1 MGPERLAD
9 EEQTRPRPP
18 VGARYVKRDG
28 PDAGRVVTVTRVWVA
43 DDGHTAVA
51 YSWRDDR
58 PGQCGSACPLDVF
71 ERAYV
76 PESEHRAAA
85 GVETLRA
92 RVAELEAGNA
102 GLDDLRIR
110 ALDKND
116 QLRALLALATEFR
129 LGEPGY
135 SLLVRLA
142 PDGRG
147 WAVLEAQRTSR
158 GRRAWT
164 ESGWQ
169 HGLVAGEEL
178 FCWPSGRAAVA
189 EARRIMPGA
198 VVLDE
203 PAPVEDPHDS
213 PLHHDYRVGRDLPET
228 GGA

>member
-1 MGPERLAD
+1 MTEPVPVGPEP
-9 EEQTRPRPP
+9 QTRTILDR
-18 VGARYVKRDG
+18 GRDALDARLSK
-28 PDAGRVVTVTRVWVA
+28 DALRQVLSNVLTYA
-43 DDGHTAVA
+43 
-51 YSWRDDR
+51 
-58 PGQCGSACPLDVF
+58 
-71 ERAYV
+71 
-76 PESEHRAAA
+76 EH
-85 GVETLRA
+85 LQA

-116 QLRALLALATEFR
+116 QLLALLALATEFR

-228 GGA
+228 GGAR